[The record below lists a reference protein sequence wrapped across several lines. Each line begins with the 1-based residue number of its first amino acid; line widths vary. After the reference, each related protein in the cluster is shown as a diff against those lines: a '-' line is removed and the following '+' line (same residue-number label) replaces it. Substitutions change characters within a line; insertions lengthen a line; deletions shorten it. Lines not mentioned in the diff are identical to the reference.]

1 MDIILN
7 YDGDNFSWIL
17 IQECCDFL
25 QCVQCTSLM
34 DFPNNTFL
42 RTTHMNQL
50 KPFNWWIERERERE
64 RVWVALQRLW
74 SWNIAHETNGRARC
88 HSRNHTYP
96 TSIPSLHSKE
106 ENQSRFLKKG
116 GWNHRSNKRYSEMK
130 QDSVFRTMQVKIW
143 VIHKKL
149 HTLSWLVTESSWL

>member
-106 ENQSRFLKKG
+106 ENQSRFLKKRRVESQIKQEILG
-116 GWNHRSNKRYSEMK
+116 NETGFCLSNNAGKNLS
-130 QDSVFRTMQVKIW
+130 DS
-143 VIHKKL
+143 
-149 HTLSWLVTESSWL
+149 